1 MPTAL
6 IIVDPQLDFCPGGSL
21 AVAGGDEVMPV
32 INRLRQQL
40 KPDMVVIT
48 QDWHP
53 ADHTS
58 FADNNP
64 GEELFKHRADGQ
76 MMWPAHCVQ
85 GTEGA
90 KIHPA
95 LTVLPSDIIIKK
107 GTLKDVDSYSAF
119 GSGEVVREVGK
130 ALKMKEETPLASILN
145 AAGVTDV
152 WVVGLALDYC
162 VAATAKDA
170 VILGLRTTVLRKAT
184 RAVGGA
190 AAAAKVEKELL
201 NWGVHVE

>member
-1 MPTAL
+1 MPNAL
-6 IIVDPQLDFCPGGSL
+6 IIVDPQVDFCPGGSL

-32 INRLRQQL
+32 INRLRQEL

-58 FADNNP
+58 FASNNP
-64 GEELFKHRADGQ
+64 GEELFKPRADGQ

-107 GTLKDVDSYSAF
+107 GTLKDVDSYSGF
-119 GSGEVVREVGK
+119 GSGEMERVVGK
-130 ALKMKEETPLASILN
+130 LLKMKEETPLAPILS
-145 AAGVTDV
+145 AAGITDV

-170 VILGLRTTVLRKAT
+170 ALLGLRTTVLREAT

-190 AAAAKVEKELL
+190 TEVAKVEKELL
-201 NWGVHVE
+201 NWGVMVE